1 MTADGVGKV
10 PAPGWGTLLDAGA
23 ALLRE
28 AGVERPRDEALRI
41 GAALAGLSPGELRL
55 RSATVPESALAARVE
70 EALRRRAS
78 GEPLA
83 YVTGVAGFRH
93 LTLRSDRRALI
104 PRPETEL
111 LVDLVL
117 AVRREGDLADIGTGT
132 GCLALA
138 LAIEGAYRRIV
149 AVDRSADALALA
161 RENRDLVGG
170 NASRVRLVHGD
181 LATAFRAGSLDVM
194 VSNPPYL
201 TDDEWQS
208 LDPSVRSWEPKL
220 ALPSGDDGLAALR
233 GLLDDGRRVLRP
245 GGLMALELDC
255 RRAETTAALARDFG
269 WTDVAVHHDLFGRAR
284 FLTARKQGVV
294 P

>member
-1 MTADGVGKV
+1 VTADGAGGMA
-10 PAPGWGTLLDAGA
+10 APSWAALLEAGA
-23 ALLRE
+23 VRLRE
-28 AGVERPRDEALRI
+28 AGVEQPRDEALRI
-41 GAALAGLSPGELRL
+41 GAALAGLSPGALRL
-55 RSATVPESALAARVE
+55 RATTVPEPSLGARVE

-83 YVTGVAGFRH
+83 YVVGVAGFRH

-111 LVDLVL
+111 LVELVL

-138 LAIEGAYRRIV
+138 LATEGAFARIV
-149 AVDRSADALALA
+149 AVDRSADALTLA
-161 RENRDLVGG
+161 RENRELVGG
-170 NASRVRLVHGD
+170 AAARVRLVHGD
-181 LATAFRAGSLDVM
+181 LATALRGASLDIL

-201 TDDEWQS
+201 TEGEWQT
-208 LDPSVRSWEPKL
+208 LDPSVRSWEPRL

-233 GLLDDGRRVLRP
+233 DLLDDGRRVLRP
-245 GGLMALELDC
+245 GGLIALELDC
-255 RRAETTAALARDFG
+255 RRSAATAALARDFG

-284 FLTARKQGVV
+284 FLTARKQGAA